1 MKRKK
6 LVWIIFPLI
15 AIGCANSPQENEET
29 TAAENEVIMESE
41 TEHHHE
47 NEAIVLNH
55 GEKWKVEENMMVFI
69 RNMEKA
75 TLDFEG
81 TDYVALAVE
90 IDENIRNLT
99 SNCTMEG
106 QAHDELHKWLV
117 PFIGLSEAFDV
128 AKEQTEQERIYQEIK
143 ASFEEF
149 NTYFE

>member
-1 MKRKK
+1 MKR
-6 LVWIIFPLI
+6 VWMALSFV
-15 AIGCANSPQENEET
+15 AVGCATPHEEKE
-29 TAAENEVIMESE
+29 ADKHAENEVIMESE

-47 NEAIVLNH
+47 HEAIALNN
-55 GEKWKVEENMMVFI
+55 GEKWKVDDNMMLFI

-75 TLDFEG
+75 TMGFEG
-81 TDYVALAVE
+81 TDYAALAVE
-90 IDENIRNLT
+90 IDENIRSLT

-128 AKEQTEQERIYQEIK
+128 AEEEAEQERIYMEIK
-143 ASFEEF
+143 AAFEEF